1 MKSQNGEWIG
11 KAEEFIAYF
20 EQTGKKRGSLDVLPK
35 SQKEID
41 FESEFELIDKKE
53 LDQDP
58 DQLRLLESCLS
69 VLADPEQVVQM
80 HYNLADT
87 TVSRSILAMSQEM
100 PGLWVTLATT
110 GDTQRVSFRT
120 ETELHHLISRVL
132 SDDTTVRSTQIGCDL
147 STEAALAF
155 LGILDQ
161 YRRAW
166 IISLVRHLEPVT
178 LFSLSD
184 VKERLEE
191 AAVEDFR
198 WALPFTD
205 KLLPI
210 PVAEMSVCED
220 PRSSLLELIEK
231 GLIEPVDE
239 EATAFE
245 LTEAGKV
252 LAEGEKQAASR
263 MVLSK
268 TCSTRNGELAHDV
281 LLFTRSSFDLNLFL
295 MSGAEASMSSL
306 LPGDLELILDNIIF
320 RSSSDAGPD
329 VSPEVTSNDNHKA
342 WYMIKDGEQLGEF
355 SWQQLKQSV
364 KEGELKKEDLVWNSD
379 LPQWVEAN
387 TIENLF

>member
-1 MKSQNGEWIG
+1 MEGYQMKSQNGEWIG
-11 KAEEFIAYF
+11 KAEEFAAYF
-20 EQTGKKRGSLDVLPK
+20 EHTGNKRGSLDVLPK
-35 SQKEID
+35 GQREID
-41 FESEFELIDKKE
+41 FESELKSIDKKE

-80 HYNLADT
+80 HYNMADT
-87 TVSRSILAMSQEM
+87 TVSRSILAKSKEM
-100 PGLWVTLATT
+100 PGLWVTLAKT
-110 GDTQRVSFRT
+110 GDTQRLSFRS
-120 ETELHHLISRVL
+120 ETELRHLIGRVL
-132 SDDTTVRSTQIGCDL
+132 SDDNTIRPTQVGCDL

-155 LGILDQ
+155 LAILGQ

-166 IISLVRHLEPVT
+166 LISLIRHLEPVT

-191 AAVEDFR
+191 ADVEDFR
-198 WALPFTD
+198 WVLPLTD
-205 KLLPI
+205 KLLPM

-220 PRSSLLELIEK
+220 PRSALLELVEK

-268 TCSTRNGELAHDV
+268 TCSTSGGQLVHDV
-281 LLFTRSSFDLNLFL
+281 LLFTRSSFDLTLYL
-295 MSGAEASMSSL
+295 MSGAEASISTL

-329 VSPEVTSNDNHKA
+329 VSPEVTSNDNHNA
-342 WYMIKDGEQLGEF
+342 
-355 SWQQLKQSV
+355 
-364 KEGELKKEDLVWNSD
+364 
-379 LPQWVEAN
+379 
-387 TIENLF
+387 